1 MLIVVYVHQRAIG
14 LRHAWLQN
22 GGTRLELGS
31 ILRIYFVAMTVAAY
45 RIRRLFGLL
54 V

>member
-1 MLIVVYVHQRAIG
+1 MLIVVYVQQRVIG
-14 LRHAWLQN
+14 LKHAWLQN

-31 ILRIYFVAMTVAAY
+31 ILHTYLVAITVAAY
-45 RIRRLFGLL
+45 RRRRLFGLL

>member
-22 GGTRLELGS
+22 GGTRRELGS
-31 ILRIYFVAMTVAAY
+31 ILRTYLVAMTVAAY
-45 RIRRLFGLL
+45 RRRRLFGLL